1 MKIGILGLP
10 LVGKTTFFNLLTE
23 MRAATKNFMDRSEK
37 LNIGMAKVLDSRID
51 KLSNIF
57 EPEKITYA
65 KIEFADLPGLSTEQ
79 NNKER
84 NSFLS
89 NLKNMD
95 ALVQVVRVFDN
106 QEIPLAEDELDP
118 VSELEK
124 VNLELIF
131 SDLEII
137 ERKFSRVK
145 KGQKVDPHEMAL
157 LEKCQSALEEGK
169 SIRELDLAKDDLA
182 KLRGYTFL
190 TAKPLIIVLNLSEE
204 QFQSGRYEDRENIL
218 EFLENNELPYLEI
231 CAALEMEI
239 NELEP
244 EEKGLFMDE
253 LGIKET
259 GIARLARTVYQHL
272 DLISFFTVGTDEVR
286 AWTITRGMTAKEA
299 AGVIH
304 SDIARGFIKAEV
316 IAYDRFIE
324 LGSLQSARE
333 AGELRIEGKEY
344 LVSDGD
350 IISYR
355 FNV

>member
-23 MRAATKNFMDRSEK
+23 MRAETKNFMDRSEK
-37 LNIGMAKVLDSRID
+37 LNIGMARVLDSRID

-259 GIARLARTVYQHL
+259 GIARLTRTVYQHL

-304 SDIARGFIKAEV
+304 SDITRGFIKAEV

>member
-23 MRAATKNFMDRSEK
+23 LNAETRNFVGGDK
-37 LNIGMAKVLDSRID
+37 GLNLGTARVPDARID
-51 KLSNIF
+51 KLSSIF
-57 EPEKITYA
+57 TPKKTTYA
-65 KIEFADLPGLSTEQ
+65 TIEFADLPGLSTDQ
-79 NNKER
+79 TNKER
-84 NSFLS
+84 NSFLT

-106 QEIPLAEDELDP
+106 QDVPLVGDKLDP
-118 VSELEK
+118 MSELEK
-124 VNLELIF
+124 VDLELIF
-131 SDLEII
+131 SDLDII
-137 ERKFSRVK
+137 ERKLSRVK
-145 KGQKVDPHEMAL
+145 KGQMVDTHEMAL
-157 LEKCQSALEEGK
+157 LKKCQSSLEEGQ
-169 SIRELDLAKDDLA
+169 SIRELSLSENDLA

-190 TAKPLIIVLNLSEE
+190 SAKPLIIVLNLSEE
-204 QFQSGRYEDRENIL
+204 QFEAGEYEGRENL
-218 EFLENNELPYLEI
+218 LDFLEDKGLPYLEV

-244 EEKGLFMDE
+244 EEKEVFMEE

-272 DLISFFTVGTDEVR
+272 NLISFFTVGTDEVK
-286 AWTITRGMTAKEA
+286 AWTITLGITAKEA

-316 IAYDRFIE
+316 IGYETFIE
-324 LGSLQSARE
+324 LGTLQSAKE
-333 AGELRIEGKEY
+333 KGKLRLEGKEY
-344 LVSDGD
+344 LVKDGD
-350 IISYR
+350 IISFR